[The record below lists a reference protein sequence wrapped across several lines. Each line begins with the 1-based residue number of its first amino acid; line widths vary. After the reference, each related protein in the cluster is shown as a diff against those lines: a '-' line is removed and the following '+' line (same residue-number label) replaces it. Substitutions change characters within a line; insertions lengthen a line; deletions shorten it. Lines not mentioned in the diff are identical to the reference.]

1 MRTPFEVRPRAQSV
15 HLSNPS
21 WASPPAVD
29 KLPDW
34 RWMQAVY
41 VRTHEI
47 PGCARISWVPN
58 PKDWTPL
65 PLAHL
70 DPQDIDLFE
79 STVAVPPPCT
89 ILPYPLRVLS
99 LPRES
104 IRIGDRR
111 MIRKRPGHTDQFDVC
126 VVCRQPTDDDEFADI
141 ELDIGGGCQVHT
153 IAIHKA
159 RLRTLLREHVFD
171 KKPTMLRFVL
181 KNIALE
187 PAPDHTLQSRFDA
200 YLREI
205 SDPLSWFQEH
215 VEQHS
220 GEIPEMRIAAM
231 NDDDKRIRDWL
242 KDIERATHQRRPPSA
257 LGDDED
263 LRNERYDDYDRA
275 AE

>member
-1 MRTPFEVRPRAQSV
+1 
-15 HLSNPS
+15 
-21 WASPPAVD
+21 
-29 KLPDW
+29 
-34 RWMQAVY
+34 MQAVY

-47 PGCARISWVPN
+47 PGRARISWVPN

-70 DPQDIDLFE
+70 DQRDIDLFE
-79 STVAVPPPCT
+79 STVAASPPCT

-111 MIRKRPGHTDQFDVC
+111 MIRKRPGHTGQFDFC
-126 VVCRQPTDDDEFADI
+126 VVCRQPTDDDESADI

-153 IAIHKA
+153 IAIPKA
-159 RLRTLLREHVFD
+159 RLRPLLREHVFD
-171 KKPTMLRFVL
+171 KKPKMLRFVL

-187 PAPDHTLQSRFDA
+187 PAPENTLQSRFDA
-200 YLREI
+200 YLHELAE
-205 SDPLSWFQEH
+205 PLSWLEEH

-220 GEIPEMRIAAM
+220 GEIPKERIAAM
-231 NDDDKRIRDWL
+231 EHDDKRIQDWL
-242 KDIERATHQRRPPSA
+242 KEIEGATHQHRPSRPM
-257 LGDDED
+257 DDD
-263 LRNERYDDYDRA
+263 ADSWDERYDDYDRA